1 MAMVET
7 KVPKNIKKYKAKI
20 VGNMFTARQIVC
32 AMVALV
38 SDVILLKVLKAFTSE
53 IIVIGVTIFIIDLII
68 ISFCFEVDGL
78 YLDEYAFK
86 VLIPSFKNPSK
97 RYVIKRSEANQNKIY
112 FNKKSMKKKRE
123 ALYKERPELKPIR

>member
-7 KVPKNIKKYKAKI
+7 KVPKNIKRYKAKI
-20 VGNMFTARQIVC
+20 VGNMFTARQVVC

-38 SDVILLKVLKAFTSE
+38 TDIILLRVIKAFTSE
-53 IIVIGVTIFIIDLII
+53 IIVIGVVLFIIDLII

-78 YLDEYAFK
+78 YLDEYTFK
-86 VLIPSFKNPSK
+86 VLIPSLKNPSK
-97 RYVIKRSEANQNKIY
+97 RYVIKKSETHQNKIT
-112 FNKKSMKKKRE
+112 FNKKTMKKKRE